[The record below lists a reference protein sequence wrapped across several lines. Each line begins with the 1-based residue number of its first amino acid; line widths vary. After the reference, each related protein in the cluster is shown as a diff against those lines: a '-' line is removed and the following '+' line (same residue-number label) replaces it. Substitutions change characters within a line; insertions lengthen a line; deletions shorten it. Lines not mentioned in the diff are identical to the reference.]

1 MPILSANATEVFSNS
16 PEQTKRLGI
25 QLGGLLEVGDLVCL
39 QGELGSGKTTLVQG
53 IGAGWGSLDAVT
65 SPTFVLVNVYRR
77 IDGAQ
82 LAHLDAYRLETAAE
96 AVSLGIDELLERG
109 PLVVEWADKIDAV
122 LPHER
127 LWLKLFWTD
136 EDRRRIEIRPRGARF
151 DHLAGV
157 FQEAVYGL
165 V

>member
-25 QLGGLLEVGDLVCL
+25 QLGGLLELGDLVCL

-127 LWLKLFWTD
+127 LWLKLFWID
-136 EDRRRIEIRPRGARF
+136 EDRRRIEIQPQGARF